1 MIFSILE
8 RILKH
13 YESKYMELRVFFEN
27 LEDLYEP
34 PSNKQTIIEDS
45 PILSQSIISGLVKAK
60 TGFRS
65 RSEKPKGKRGR
76 PRRSSQKPLD
86 FVRPSLKPSQKFQ
99 KNDETS

>member
-1 MIFSILE
+1 MFSLE

-27 LEDLYEP
+27 LENKYEP
-34 PSNKQTIIEDS
+34 PLNEQTIIEDS

-60 TGFRS
+60 STSFRS
-65 RSEKPKGKRGR
+65 RSAKSKDRPRGR
-76 PRRSSQKPLD
+76 PRKSSQKPLD
-86 FVRPSLKPSQKFQ
+86 FVRPSLKPSQKVQ